1 MSEQTIWTFDDPACL
16 EEWKTVDDVVMGGRS
31 ASHLEWAATGE
42 DEGAPSAG
50 AIRFGG
56 EVSLENNGGFCSA
69 RLVEGERGVAGLRR
83 LLVVAR
89 GDGHRYKCTLRTAD
103 RPSSSS
109 WRLPFETEPDR
120 WRGYE
125 LPLEDFELWRR
136 GTLLAADERPE
147 PEAITSFG
155 LLISD
160 EQEGAFR
167 IEVGEVRGTIGGNG

>member
-1 MSEQTIWTFDDPACL
+1 MGEETIWTFDDPACL

-31 ASHLEWAATGE
+31 ASDLDWMTTDEK
-42 DEGAPSAG
+42 EGAPTAG

-69 RLVEGERGVAGLRR
+69 RLVEGERGVPGLQR
-83 LLVVAR
+83 LQVVAR
-89 GDGHRYKCTLRTAD
+89 GDGSRYKCTLRTAD

-109 WRLPFETEPDR
+109 WRLPFETEADR
-120 WRGYE
+120 WRVYE
-125 LPLEDFELWRR
+125 LPLEGFELWRR

-160 EQEGAFR
+160 GQEGEFR
-167 IEVGEVRGTIGGNG
+167 IELGEVRGALGHDG